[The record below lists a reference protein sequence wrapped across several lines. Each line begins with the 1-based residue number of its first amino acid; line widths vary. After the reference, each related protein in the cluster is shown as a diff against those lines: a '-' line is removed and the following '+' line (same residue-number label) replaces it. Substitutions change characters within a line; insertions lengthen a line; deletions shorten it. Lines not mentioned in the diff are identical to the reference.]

1 MDNEQAIQ
9 DGLDILEMQRG
20 RGWEVLKGKIEE
32 ESRATLDDLRRID
45 LEGRPLHDIGSDY
58 VSRIQRINGLER
70 IFEIVKEIE
79 EAKENAE
86 NQS

>member
-1 MDNEQAIQ
+1 MDQ
-9 DGLDILEMQRG
+9 DQKFQDALDIKEMQRT
-20 RGWEVLKGKIEE
+20 RGWEILRARVEE

-70 IFEIVKEIE
+70 VLEIVTEIE
-79 EAKENAE
+79 EAGETL
-86 NQS
+86 QP

>member
-1 MDNEQAIQ
+1 MDPKEQAQQ
-9 DGLDILEMQRG
+9 DALDIVEMQRT
-20 RGWEVLKGKIEE
+20 RGWEILRAKIEE

-70 IFEIVKEIE
+70 VLEIVTEIE
-79 EAKENAE
+79 EAGETV
-86 NQS
+86 